1 MRKILLGTT
10 LFLGSLLALTMS
22 ANAQD
27 PTPAP
32 FTASVA
38 TLENGDAGFYKATMN
53 GTEFTGFEGD
63 KLTSLN
69 PDADYVFVMKPSEGY
84 LATSCEFKVTAR
96 GTEQTRSMK
105 INEKKTG
112 EKVDYYY
119 ATFRFPA
126 AMGTTAIE
134 GKVVFSKPEDGNLIK
149 VTDNGAKV
157 TIKAGETEVTPTTL
171 VKKDTDLI
179 ITVEPPKGHELES
192 VTFNGTALTAEAD
205 KSYKTKMSE
214 GEATLVVNIKG
225 GVTPPA
231 TTYTATIAAAEHG
244 TVSIHKPKLNADKK
258 LEGYEEEALTILEHG
273 VLYLLVMKPEAGYV
287 LGKIEAKLKAQG
299 QEMPISSW
307 GGKVNAMKGKD
318 GKIEYYYVG
327 FGFPAAMGTEAISV
341 AVTFAQGNLIKTTAN
356 GATVKIMQGAMEV
369 TAETKVGAGAMLT
382 IAVTAPEGKEIEKVE
397 FAGTALTLNK
407 DKVYVATMP
416 DAEAALVVT
425 LKVDAAVADAVLDA
439 VVVYPNPFAS
449 EIVVTNLAE
458 VAKVALVN
466 AQGVV
471 VRSVLPNGASELRL
485 AVEDLPAGLY
495 LLLLENNGA
504 QKAIRLVK

>member
-10 LFLGSLLALTMS
+10 LFLGSLLALAMS
-22 ANAQD
+22 ANAQ
-27 PTPAP
+27 AP

-53 GTEFTGFEGD
+53 GTEFTGYEGD
-63 KLTSLN
+63 KLTSLK
-69 PDADYVFVMKPSEGY
+69 PDTDYVFVMKPNEGFK
-84 LATSCEFKVTAR
+84 ATTCEFKVTAH
-96 GTEQTRSMK
+96 GTEDTRPQVIK
-105 INEKKTG
+105 EKKTG
-112 EKVDYYY
+112 ENVEYYY
-119 ATFRFPA
+119 VTFKFPV

-157 TIKAGETEVTPTTL
+157 TIKAGETEVTPATL
-171 VKKDTDLI
+171 VKKDTDLV
-179 ITVEPPKGHELES
+179 ITVEPPTGHELES

-225 GVTPPA
+225 GVTPPT

-244 TVSIHKPKLNADKK
+244 IVSIHKPKLNADKK
-258 LEGYEEEALTILEHG
+258 LEGYEEEALTTLEHG

-307 GGKVNAMKGKD
+307 AGKVNAMKDKD

-341 AVTFAQGNLIKTTAN
+341 AVTFSQGNLIKTTAN

-369 TAETKVGAGAMLT
+369 TAETKVGAGAVLT

-416 DAEAALVVT
+416 DAEATLVVT
-425 LKVDAAVADAVLDA
+425 MKEGAAVADAVLDA

>member
-10 LFLGSLLALTMS
+10 LFLGSLLALAMS
-22 ANAQD
+22 ANAQ
-27 PTPAP
+27 AP

-53 GTEFTGFEGD
+53 GTEFTGYEGD

-69 PDADYVFVMKPSEGY
+69 PDTDYVFVMKPNEGFK
-84 LATSCEFKVTAR
+84 ATTCEFKVTAH
-96 GTEQTRSMK
+96 GTEDTRPQVIK
-105 INEKKTG
+105 EKKTG
-112 EKVDYYY
+112 ENVEYYY
-119 ATFRFPA
+119 VTFKFPA

-171 VKKDTDLI
+171 VKKDTDLV
-179 ITVEPPKGHELES
+179 ITVEPPTGHELES

-258 LEGYEEEALTILEHG
+258 LEGYEEEALTTLEHG
-273 VLYLLVMKPEAGYV
+273 VPYLLVMKPEAGYV

-307 GGKVNAMKGKD
+307 AGKVNAMKDKD

-341 AVTFAQGNLIKTTAN
+341 AVTFSQGNLIKTTAN

-416 DAEAALVVT
+416 DAEATLVVT
-425 LKVDAAVADAVLDA
+425 MKEGAAVADAVLDA

-466 AQGVV
+466 AQGVI

-485 AVEDLPAGLY
+485 AVEGLPAGLY

>member
-10 LFLGSLLALTMS
+10 LFLGSLLALAMS
-22 ANAQD
+22 ANAQA

-53 GTEFTGFEGD
+53 GTEFTGYEGD

-69 PDADYVFVMKPSEGY
+69 PDADYVFVMKPNAGFR
-84 LATSCEFKVTAR
+84 ATTCEFKVTAH
-96 GTEQTRSMK
+96 GTESTRPQVIK
-105 INEKKTG
+105 EKKTG
-112 EKVDYYY
+112 ENVEYYY
-119 ATFRFPA
+119 VAFKFPA

-171 VKKDTDLI
+171 VKKDTDLV

-258 LEGYEEEALTILEHG
+258 LEGYEEGALTTLEHG
-273 VLYLLVMKPEAGYV
+273 VQYILVMKPEAGYV
-287 LGKIEAKLKAQG
+287 LGKIDAKLKAQG

-307 GGKVNAMKGKD
+307 AGKVNAMKDKD

-327 FGFPAAMGTEAISV
+327 FGFPAVMGTEAISV
-341 AVTFAQGNLIKTTAN
+341 AVTFSQGNLIKTTAN

-369 TAETKVGAGAMLT
+369 TAETKVGAGAVLT

-416 DAEAALVVT
+416 DAEATLVVT
-425 LKVDAAVADAVLDA
+425 MKEGAAVADAVLDA

-466 AQGVV
+466 AQGVI

>member
-258 LEGYEEEALTILEHG
+258 LEGYEEEALTTLEHG

>member
-1 MRKILLGTT
+1 MLGTT
-10 LFLGSLLALTMS
+10 LFLGSLLALAMS
-22 ANAQD
+22 ANAQG

-69 PDADYVFVMKPSEGY
+69 PDVDYVFVMKPNEGFK
-84 LATSCEFKVTAR
+84 ATTCEFKVTAH
-96 GTEQTRSMK
+96 GTEDTRPQVIK
-105 INEKKTG
+105 EKKTG
-112 EKVDYYY
+112 ENVEYYY
-119 ATFRFPA
+119 VTFKFPA

-134 GKVVFSKPEDGNLIK
+134 GKVVFSKPEEGNFIK
-149 VTDNGAKV
+149 ITDNGARV
-157 TIKAGETEVTPTTL
+157 SIKAGGVDITPTTR
-171 VKKDTDLI
+171 VKKDTELV
-179 ITVEPPKGHELES
+179 ITVEAPAGHEIEN
-192 VTFNGTALTAEAD
+192 VTFNGAVLAAEAD
-205 KSYKTKMSE
+205 HSYKTKMSE

-225 GVTPPA
+225 GATPPA
-231 TTYTATIAAAEHG
+231 TTYTATIAATEHG
-244 TVSIHKPKLNADKK
+244 TVSIHKAKLNAEKK
-258 LEGYEEEALTILEHG
+258 LEGYEGGALTTLEHG

-416 DAEAALVVT
+416 DAEATLVVT
-425 LKVDAAVADAVLDA
+425 MKEGAAVADAVLDA

>member
-1 MRKILLGTT
+1 MRKILLGMT
-10 LFLGSLLALTMS
+10 LLLSALFALTFT
-22 ANAQD
+22 ANAQGGS
-27 PTPAP
+27 TP

-38 TLENGDAGFYKATMN
+38 ATENGEAGFYEAIIT
-53 GTEFTGFEGD
+53 GTEFTGYKGE

-69 PDADYVFVMKPSEGY
+69 PDVDYVFVMKPSEGY

-96 GTEQTRSMK
+96 GTEQTRPMP

-119 ATFRFPA
+119 TTFKFPA
-126 AMGTTAIE
+126 GMGTTALE

-157 TIKAGETEVTPTTL
+157 TIKAGGTEVTPTTL
-171 VKKDTDLI
+171 VKKDTDLV
-179 ITVEPPKGHELES
+179 ITVEPPTGHELES

-258 LEGYEEEALTILEHG
+258 LEGYEEEALTTLEHG

-369 TAETKVGAGAMLT
+369 TAETKVGAGAVLT

-407 DKVYVATMP
+407 DKVYIATMP

-425 LKVDAAVADAVLDA
+425 LKVAAAVADAVLDA

>member
-10 LFLGSLLALTMS
+10 LFLGSLLALAMS
-22 ANAQD
+22 ANAQ
-27 PTPAP
+27 AP

-53 GTEFTGFEGD
+53 GTEFTGYEGD

-69 PDADYVFVMKPSEGY
+69 PDTDYVFVMKPNEGFK
-84 LATSCEFKVTAR
+84 ATTCEFKVTAH
-96 GTEQTRSMK
+96 GTEDTRPQVIK
-105 INEKKTG
+105 EKKTG
-112 EKVDYYY
+112 ENVEYYY
-119 ATFRFPA
+119 VTFKFPA

-171 VKKDTDLI
+171 VKKDTDLV

-258 LEGYEEEALTILEHG
+258 LEGYEEEALTTLEHD
-273 VLYLLVMKPEAGYV
+273 VLYLLVMKPEADYV

-299 QEMPISSW
+299 QEVPISSW
-307 GGKVNAMKGKD
+307 AGKVNAMKDKN

-341 AVTFAQGNLIKTTAN
+341 VVTFSQGNLIKTTAN

-369 TAETKVGAGAMLT
+369 TAETKVGAGAVLT

-416 DAEAALVVT
+416 DAEATLVVT
-425 LKVDAAVADAVLDA
+425 MKEGAAVADAVLDA

>member
-1 MRKILLGTT
+1 
-10 LFLGSLLALTMS
+10 
-22 ANAQD
+22 
-27 PTPAP
+27 
-32 FTASVA
+32 
-38 TLENGDAGFYKATMN
+38 
-53 GTEFTGFEGD
+53 
-63 KLTSLN
+63 
-69 PDADYVFVMKPSEGY
+69 
-84 LATSCEFKVTAR
+84 
-96 GTEQTRSMK
+96 
-105 INEKKTG
+105 
-112 EKVDYYY
+112 
-119 ATFRFPA
+119 
-126 AMGTTAIE
+126 
-134 GKVVFSKPEDGNLIK
+134 
-149 VTDNGAKV
+149 
-157 TIKAGETEVTPTTL
+157 
-171 VKKDTDLI
+171 
-179 ITVEPPKGHELES
+179 
-192 VTFNGTALTAEAD
+192 
-205 KSYKTKMSE
+205 
-214 GEATLVVNIKG
+214 
-225 GVTPPA
+225 
-231 TTYTATIAAAEHG
+231 
-244 TVSIHKPKLNADKK
+244 
-258 LEGYEEEALTILEHG
+258 
-273 VLYLLVMKPEAGYV
+273 
-287 LGKIEAKLKAQG
+287 
-299 QEMPISSW
+299 
-307 GGKVNAMKGKD
+307 MKGKD

-416 DAEAALVVT
+416 DAEATLVVT
-425 LKVDAAVADAVLDA
+425 MKEGAAVADAVLDA

>member
-53 GTEFTGFEGD
+53 GTEFTGVEGD

-258 LEGYEEEALTILEHG
+258 LEGYEEEALTTLEHG

>member
-22 ANAQD
+22 ANAQG

-69 PDADYVFVMKPSEGY
+69 PDVDYVFVMKPSEGY

-96 GTEQTRSMK
+96 GETQTRSMK
-105 INEKKTG
+105 IDEKKTG

-119 ATFRFPA
+119 ATFKFPA
-126 AMGTTAIE
+126 GMGTTALE

-171 VKKDTDLI
+171 VKKDTDLV

-258 LEGYEEEALTILEHG
+258 LEGYEEEALTTLEHG

-416 DAEAALVVT
+416 DAEATLVVT
-425 LKVDAAVADAVLDA
+425 MKEGAAVADAVLDA

-449 EIVVTNLAE
+449 EIVVANLAE

>member
-10 LFLGSLLALTMS
+10 LFLGSLLALAMS
-22 ANAQD
+22 ANAQ
-27 PTPAP
+27 AP

-53 GTEFTGFEGD
+53 GTEFTGYEGD

-69 PDADYVFVMKPSEGY
+69 PDTDYVFVMKPNEGFK
-84 LATSCEFKVTAR
+84 ATTCEFKVTAH
-96 GTEQTRSMK
+96 GTEDTRPQVIK
-105 INEKKTG
+105 EKKTG
-112 EKVDYYY
+112 ENVEYYY
-119 ATFRFPA
+119 VTFKFPA

-157 TIKAGETEVTPTTL
+157 TIKAGETEVTPATL
-171 VKKDTDLI
+171 VKKDTDLV
-179 ITVEPPKGHELES
+179 ITVEPPTGHELES

-225 GVTPPA
+225 GVTPPT

-258 LEGYEEEALTILEHG
+258 LEGYEEEALTTLEHG

-307 GGKVNAMKGKD
+307 AGKVNAMKDKD

-341 AVTFAQGNLIKTTAN
+341 AVTFSQGNLIKTTAN

-369 TAETKVGAGAMLT
+369 TAETKVGAGAVLT

-416 DAEAALVVT
+416 DAEATLVVSM
-425 LKVDAAVADAVLDA
+425 KEGAAVADAVLDA

>member
-10 LFLGSLLALTMS
+10 LFLGSLLALAMS
-22 ANAQD
+22 ANAQ
-27 PTPAP
+27 AP

-69 PDADYVFVMKPSEGY
+69 PDTDYVFVMKPNAGFK
-84 LATSCEFKVTAR
+84 ATTCEFKVTAH
-96 GTEQTRSMK
+96 GTEDTRPQVIK
-105 INEKKTG
+105 EKKTG
-112 EKVDYYY
+112 ENVEYYY
-119 ATFRFPA
+119 VTFKFPA

-171 VKKDTDLI
+171 VKKDTDLV
-179 ITVEPPKGHELES
+179 ITVEPPTGHELES

-258 LEGYEEEALTILEHG
+258 LEGYEEGALTTLEHG

-407 DKVYVATMP
+407 DKVYIATMP

-449 EIVVTNLAE
+449 EIVVTNIAE

-466 AQGVV
+466 AQGIV

>member
-69 PDADYVFVMKPSEGY
+69 PDTDYVFVMKPSEGY

-119 ATFRFPA
+119 ATFKFPA
-126 AMGTTAIE
+126 GMGTTALE

-258 LEGYEEEALTILEHG
+258 LEGYEEEALTTLEHG

-341 AVTFAQGNLIKTTAN
+341 AVTFSQGNLIKTTAN

-369 TAETKVGAGAMLT
+369 TAETKVGAGAVLT

-416 DAEAALVVT
+416 DAETTLVVSM
-425 LKVDAAVADAVLDA
+425 KEGAAVADAVLDA

>member
-1 MRKILLGTT
+1 MRKILLGMT
-10 LFLGSLLALTMS
+10 LLLSALLALTFT
-22 ANAQD
+22 ANAQ
-27 PTPAP
+27 AP

-53 GTEFTGFEGD
+53 GTEFTGYEGD

-69 PDADYVFVMKPSEGY
+69 PDADYVFVMKPNEGFK
-84 LATSCEFKVTAR
+84 ATTCEFKVTAR
-96 GTEQTRSMK
+96 GTESTRPQVIK
-105 INEKKTG
+105 EKKTG
-112 EKVDYYY
+112 ENVEYYY
-119 ATFRFPA
+119 VAFKFPA
-126 AMGTTAIE
+126 AMATTAIE

-258 LEGYEEEALTILEHG
+258 LEGYEEEALTTLEHG
-273 VLYLLVMKPEAGYV
+273 VPYLLVMKPEAGYV

-307 GGKVNAMKGKD
+307 AGKVNAMKDKN

-369 TAETKVGAGAMLT
+369 TAETKVGAGAVLT
-382 IAVTAPEGKEIEKVE
+382 IAVTAPEGKEIEKVG
-397 FAGTALTLNK
+397 FAGTALALNK

-416 DAEAALVVT
+416 DAEATLVVT
-425 LKVDAAVADAVLDA
+425 MKEGAAVADAVLDA

-466 AQGVV
+466 AQGVI

-485 AVEDLPAGLY
+485 AVEGLPAGLY

>member
-10 LFLGSLLALTMS
+10 LFLGSLLALAMS
-22 ANAQD
+22 ANAQA

-69 PDADYVFVMKPSEGY
+69 PDVDYVFVMKPSEGY

-96 GTEQTRSMK
+96 GTEQTRPMP

-119 ATFRFPA
+119 ATFKFPA
-126 AMGTTAIE
+126 GMGTTALE
-134 GKVVFSKPEDGNLIK
+134 GKVVFSKPEEGNFIK
-149 VTDNGAKV
+149 ITDNGARV
-157 TIKAGETEVTPTTL
+157 SIKAGGVDITPTTR
-171 VKKDTDLI
+171 VKKDTELV
-179 ITVEPPKGHELES
+179 ITVEAPAGHEIEN
-192 VTFNGTALTAEAD
+192 VTFNGTVLAAEAD
-205 KSYKTKMSE
+205 KSYKAKMSE

-258 LEGYEEEALTILEHG
+258 LEGYEEEALTTLEHG

-299 QEMPISSW
+299 QEVPISSW
-307 GGKVNAMKGKD
+307 AGKVNAMKDKD

-416 DAEAALVVT
+416 DAEATLVVT
-425 LKVDAAVADAVLDA
+425 MKEGAAVADAVLDA

-466 AQGVV
+466 AQGVI

-504 QKAIRLVK
+504 QMAIRLVK

>member
-258 LEGYEEEALTILEHG
+258 LEGYEEEALTTLEHG

-356 GATVKIMQGAMEV
+356 GATVKITQGAMEV

>member
-10 LFLGSLLALTMS
+10 LFLGSLLALAMS
-22 ANAQD
+22 ANAQG

-157 TIKAGETEVTPTTL
+157 TIKAGGTEVTPTTL
-171 VKKDTDLI
+171 VKKDTDLV
-179 ITVEPPKGHELES
+179 ITVEPPTGHELES

-258 LEGYEEEALTILEHG
+258 LEGYEEEALTTLEHG
-273 VLYLLVMKPEAGYV
+273 VLYLLVMKPEASYV
-287 LGKIEAKLKAQG
+287 LGKIDAKLKAQG

-307 GGKVNAMKGKD
+307 AGKVNAMKDKD

-341 AVTFAQGNLIKTTAN
+341 AVTFSQVNLIKTTAN

-369 TAETKVGAGAMLT
+369 TAETKVGAGAVLT

-416 DAEAALVVT
+416 DAEATLVVT
-425 LKVDAAVADAVLDA
+425 MKEGAAVADAVLDA

>member
-10 LFLGSLLALTMS
+10 LFLGSLLALAMS
-22 ANAQD
+22 ANAQG

-157 TIKAGETEVTPTTL
+157 TIKAGGTEVTPTTL
-171 VKKDTDLI
+171 VKKDTDLV
-179 ITVEPPKGHELES
+179 ITVEPPTGHELES

-258 LEGYEEEALTILEHG
+258 LEGYEEEALTTLEHG
-273 VLYLLVMKPEAGYV
+273 VLYLLVMKPEASYV
-287 LGKIEAKLKAQG
+287 LGKIDAKLKAQG

-307 GGKVNAMKGKD
+307 AGKVNAMKDKD

-341 AVTFAQGNLIKTTAN
+341 AVTFSQGNLIKTTAN

-369 TAETKVGAGAMLT
+369 TAETKVGAGAVLT

-416 DAEAALVVT
+416 DAEATLVVT
-425 LKVDAAVADAVLDA
+425 MKEGAAVADAVLDA

>member
-258 LEGYEEEALTILEHG
+258 LEGYEEEALTTLEHG

-416 DAEAALVVT
+416 DAEATLVVT
-425 LKVDAAVADAVLDA
+425 MKEGAAVADAVLDA

>member
-10 LFLGSLLALTMS
+10 LFLGSLLALTLS

-258 LEGYEEEALTILEHG
+258 LEGYEEEALTTLEHG

-307 GGKVNAMKGKD
+307 AGKVNAMKGKD

-416 DAEAALVVT
+416 DAEATLVVT
-425 LKVDAAVADAVLDA
+425 MKEGAAVADAVLDA

>member
-22 ANAQD
+22 ANAQG

-69 PDADYVFVMKPSEGY
+69 PDADYVFVMKPNEGFK
-84 LATSCEFKVTAR
+84 ATTCEFKVTAR

-258 LEGYEEEALTILEHG
+258 LEGYEEEALTTLEHG

-299 QEMPISSW
+299 QEVPISSW
-307 GGKVNAMKGKD
+307 AGKVNAMKDKN

-416 DAEAALVVT
+416 DAEATLVVT
-425 LKVDAAVADAVLDA
+425 MKEGAAVADAILDA

>member
-1 MRKILLGTT
+1 MRKILLGMT
-10 LFLGSLLALTMS
+10 LLLSALLALTFT
-22 ANAQD
+22 ANAQGGS
-27 PTPAP
+27 TP

-38 TLENGDAGFYKATMN
+38 ATENGEAGFYKAIIT
-53 GTEFTGFEGD
+53 GTEFTGYED
-63 KLTSLN
+63 AKLTSLN
-69 PDADYVFVMKPSEGY
+69 PDVDYVFVMKPNEGFK
-84 LATSCEFKVTAR
+84 ATTCEFKVTAH
-96 GTEQTRSMK
+96 GTEDTRPQVIK
-105 INEKKTG
+105 EKKTG
-112 EKVDYYY
+112 ENVEYYY
-119 ATFRFPA
+119 VTFKFPA

-171 VKKDTDLI
+171 VKKDTDLV
-179 ITVEPPKGHELES
+179 ITVEPPTGHELES

-258 LEGYEEEALTILEHG
+258 LEGYEEEALTTLEHG
-273 VLYLLVMKPEAGYV
+273 VLYLLVMKPEASYV
-287 LGKIEAKLKAQG
+287 LGKIDAKLKAQG

-307 GGKVNAMKGKD
+307 AGKVNAMKDKD

-341 AVTFAQGNLIKTTAN
+341 AVTFSQGNLIKTTAN

-369 TAETKVGAGAMLT
+369 TAETKVGAGAVLT

-416 DAEAALVVT
+416 DAEATLVVT
-425 LKVDAAVADAVLDA
+425 MKEGAAVADAVLDA

-449 EIVVTNLAE
+449 EIVVTNIAE

-466 AQGVV
+466 AQGIV

>member
-10 LFLGSLLALTMS
+10 LFLGSLLALAMS
-22 ANAQD
+22 ANAQ
-27 PTPAP
+27 AP

-53 GTEFTGFEGD
+53 GTEFTGYEGD

-69 PDADYVFVMKPSEGY
+69 PDTDYVFVMKPSEGY

-119 ATFRFPA
+119 ATFKFPA
-126 AMGTTAIE
+126 GMGTTALE

-258 LEGYEEEALTILEHG
+258 LEGYEEEALTTLDHG

-307 GGKVNAMKGKD
+307 AGKVNAMKDKD

-327 FGFPAAMGTEAISV
+327 FGFPAVMGTEAISV
-341 AVTFAQGNLIKTTAN
+341 AVTFSQGNLIKTTAN

-369 TAETKVGAGAMLT
+369 TAETKVGAGAVLT

-416 DAEAALVVT
+416 DAEATLVVT
-425 LKVDAAVADAVLDA
+425 MKEGAAVADAVLDA

-466 AQGVV
+466 AQGVI

>member
-10 LFLGSLLALTMS
+10 LFLGSLLALAMS
-22 ANAQD
+22 ANAQ
-27 PTPAP
+27 AP

-69 PDADYVFVMKPSEGY
+69 PDVDYVFVMKPSEGY

-96 GTEQTRSMK
+96 GTEQTRPMP

-119 ATFRFPA
+119 ATFKFPA
-126 AMGTTAIE
+126 GMGTTALE
-134 GKVVFSKPEDGNLIK
+134 GKVVFSKPEEGNFIK
-149 VTDNGAKV
+149 ITDNGARV
-157 TIKAGETEVTPTTL
+157 SIKAGGVDITPTTR
-171 VKKDTDLI
+171 VKKDTELV
-179 ITVEPPKGHELES
+179 ITVEAPAGHEIEN
-192 VTFNGTALTAEAD
+192 VTFNGTVLAAEAD
-205 KSYKTKMSE
+205 KSYKAKMSE

-258 LEGYEEEALTILEHG
+258 LEGYEEEALTTLEHG

-299 QEMPISSW
+299 QEVPISSW
-307 GGKVNAMKGKD
+307 AGKVNAMKDKD

-369 TAETKVGAGAMLT
+369 TAETKVGAGAVLT

-416 DAEAALVVT
+416 DAEATLVVT
-425 LKVDAAVADAVLDA
+425 MKEGAAVADAVLDA

>member
-258 LEGYEEEALTILEHG
+258 LEGYEEEALTTLEHG

-299 QEMPISSW
+299 QEVPISSW
-307 GGKVNAMKGKD
+307 AGKVNAMKDKN

-449 EIVVTNLAE
+449 EIVVTNIAE
-458 VAKVALVN
+458 VAKIALVN
-466 AQGVV
+466 AQGIV
-471 VRSVLPNGASELRL
+471 VRAVLPNGASELRL